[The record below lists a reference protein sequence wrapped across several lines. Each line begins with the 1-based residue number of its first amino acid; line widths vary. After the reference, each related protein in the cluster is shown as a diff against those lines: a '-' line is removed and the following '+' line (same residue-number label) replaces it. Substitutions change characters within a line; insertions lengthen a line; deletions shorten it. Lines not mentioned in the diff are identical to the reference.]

1 MEMLINI
8 PDNIT
13 EVKAVSQGDIVLAL
27 AIQLYVDE
35 EVSLAKAAD
44 IAGLS
49 QFDFQKLLATKNI
62 PLRYNTGD
70 LEREL
75 ETVKQFLSDS
85 CK

>member
-75 ETVKQFLSDS
+75 ETVKQFISDS